1 MSKFKVGDIV
11 KATADMYGQ
20 TNRKYNW
27 QGAVMQVNG
36 SRFDAKIIKSTSPD
50 NVVGKIYFWLNED
63 DFELVDSPCTKE
75 IHISGEGNTVHAVM
89 KEGGKVIK
97 RSKAIC
103 SKDDEFDFQ
112 IGAELAFDRLFEKDK
127 PKFVPYLRSDLT
139 GVHCG
144 TIGDKT
150 LLKDN
155 RGFPL
160 FVGDI
165 VRIYDKYSTN
175 RSYVGFVCAN
185 ELRPSG
191 FIWGI
196 LPQCLE
202 TGFVVGW
209 DVYKEKDFGHLESM
223 ESVNGVTAILEERI
237 KCK

>member
-11 KATADMYGQ
+11 KSTTDMYGQ

-27 QGAVMQVNG
+27 QGVVMQVDGN
-36 SRFDAKIIKSTSPD
+36 RFDAKTIKSTSPD
-50 NVVGKIYFWLNED
+50 NVVGKVYFLLAEQ
-63 DFELVDSPCTKE
+63 DFELVKPCCTKE
-75 IHISGEGNTVHAVM
+75 IHISVEGNTVHAVM

-103 SKDDEFDFQ
+103 SKDDEFDFHT
-112 IGAELAFDRLFEKDK
+112 GAELAFDRLFEEDK
-127 PKFVPYLRSDLT
+127 HKFVPYLQADLT
-139 GVHCG
+139 GMRSG

-165 VRIYDKYSTN
+165 VRIHDKYSTN
-175 RSYVGFVCAN
+175 RSCDGFVCAN

-202 TGFVVGW
+202 TGFVVDW
-209 DVYKEKDFGHLESM
+209 DVYKEKDFAHLENL
-223 ESVNGVTAILEERI
+223 ECVNGVTAILEEEI